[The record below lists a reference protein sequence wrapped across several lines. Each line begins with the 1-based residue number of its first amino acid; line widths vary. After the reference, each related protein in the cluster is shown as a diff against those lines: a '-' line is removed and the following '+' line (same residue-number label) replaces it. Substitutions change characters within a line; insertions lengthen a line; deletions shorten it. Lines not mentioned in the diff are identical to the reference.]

1 MNVAVCGEIQNME
14 VEMKHVENM
23 KLHVK
28 LVSVSSMIKEEINPD
43 DENDYCEQISTN
55 MNFHFHNL
63 PDMIEEDT
71 NVESFPI
78 DDVDSNLMDVDEDEI
93 IQDASGLLQ
102 PVLGMSLVKSY
113 KNYKIT
119 IVLRTFEKRF
129 F

>member
-28 LVSVSSMIKEEINPD
+28 LESISSMIKEEIDPD
-43 DENDYCEQISTN
+43 DENDDCEQISTN
-55 MNFHFHNL
+55 MNFHFHDL

-102 PVLGMSLVKSY
+102 PVLGMSLVKS
-113 KNYKIT
+113 
-119 IVLRTFEKRF
+119 
-129 F
+129 